1 MANLFKGETEM
12 PETSD
17 NIEFILELP
26 VELRRS
32 AELYMLERGIDFDT
46 LLDRALTQFFAL
58 HE

>member
-1 MANLFKGETEM
+1 M

-17 NIEFILELP
+17 DIELALELP

-32 AELYMLERGIDFDT
+32 AELYMLEHGIDFDS
-46 LLDRALTQFFAL
+46 LVERALMQFFAL